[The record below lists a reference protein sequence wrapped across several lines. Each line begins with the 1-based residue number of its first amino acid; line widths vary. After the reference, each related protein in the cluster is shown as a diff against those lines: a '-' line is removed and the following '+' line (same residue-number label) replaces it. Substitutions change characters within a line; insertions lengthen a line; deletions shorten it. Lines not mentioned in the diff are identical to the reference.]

1 MHVCVCVW
9 GGGGRGGGGTKF
21 KKGGRVGNI
30 GGLHKIGGYD
40 PFVKYVKRL

>member
-1 MHVCVCVW
+1 MHVCVC
-9 GGGGRGGGGTKF
+9 GGGGEGGWGDKIQ
-21 KKGGRVGNI
+21 KRGRVGNI